1 MDLTPEQQALLPSDD
16 DISFYQEHGW
26 WISPVLLDE
35 QELEDATFGAE
46 RYYAGER
53 DAPLLVDLHTDWKP
67 EDGNVLRQ
75 NDYVSRQIDEFR
87 DLLHNPL
94 IAATAARL
102 SGADSL
108 RLFHDQLIYK
118 PPSAPAAHNTVGWH
132 ADKAY
137 WQTCTSERM
146 LTAWIPLQ
154 ESTEEL
160 GTLVVLDGS
169 HRWSAGL
176 GLRTF
181 HNPDLAALEELIIA
195 SGHPIERVP
204 LVMAPGQASFHHCLT
219 IHGSYPNV
227 SDRPRLAFAVHLQ
240 DGDNTYQEALQP
252 DGKPVI
258 HINDILCGKD
268 AAGKPSYA
276 DPEIC
281 PEVWPL

>member
-1 MDLTPEQQALLPSDD
+1 MDLTPEQQALLPSDAD
-16 DISFYQEHGW
+16 VHFYQEHGW
-26 WISPVLLDE
+26 WISPVLLDAH
-35 QELEDATFGAE
+35 ELEDANFGAE

-67 EDGNVLRQ
+67 EDGEVLRQ
-75 NDYVSRQIDEFR
+75 NDYVSRQVDEFR
-87 DLLHNPL
+87 DLLHHPL
-94 IAATAARL
+94 VAATAARL

-118 PPSAPAAHNTVGWH
+118 PPGAPPERNTVGWH

-137 WQTCTSERM
+137 WQTCTSTRM

-160 GTLVVLDGS
+160 GTLVVLDKS
-169 HRWSAGL
+169 HHWSAEL

-181 HNPDLAALEELIIA
+181 HNPDLAALEARIRA
-195 SGHPIERVP
+195 SGHPMERVP
-204 LVMAPGQASFHHCLT
+204 LVMEPGQVSFHHCLT

-227 SDRPRLAFAVHLQ
+227 SDRPRLAYAIHLQ
-240 DGDNTYQEALQP
+240 DGGNVYQAALQ
-252 DGKPVI
+252 DNGKPVI

-268 AAGKPSYA
+268 AAGQPDYA
-276 DPEIC
+276 DPAIC